1 MLNSTT
7 TQKRVFIVGECVL
20 FDDGIT
26 QLLEHKTNSLVSR
39 AVYSDENAI
48 KSNQSD
54 AVLICESGSVD
65 TSHILNLIS
74 SHGMATLLLIM
85 IIRLRNNVIDIYA
98 RPIFVEGRVSGSPQR
113 IVARTGDDLVNAL
126 KRNLNVNAE

>member
-7 TQKRVFIVGECVL
+7 TQKRVFIVGEGAL
-20 FDDGIT
+20 LDDGIT

-54 AVLICESGSVD
+54 AILICESGSVD
-65 TSHILNLIS
+65 TSHILNFIS
-74 SHGMATLLLIM
+74 SPGMATLLLIM

-126 KRNLNVNAE
+126 KRNLSVNAE

>member
-74 SHGMATLLLIM
+74 LHGMVPLLLIM
-85 IIRLRNNVIDIYA
+85 IIRLRNNVIDIYP
-98 RPIFVEGRVSGSPQR
+98 RPTFVAGKVAGSPQR

-126 KRNLNVNAE
+126 KRNLSVNAE

>member
-65 TSHILNLIS
+65 ISHILNLIS

-85 IIRLRNNVIDIYA
+85 IIRLRNNVIDIYV

-126 KRNLNVNAE
+126 KRNLSVNAE